1 MVRRLRTANCET
13 RIALLVAL
21 LVVATA
27 VPARADYDGGSAGM
41 FMDYGASPRTLAM
54 GKAFCGLADDAEAAY
69 FNPAGLVQ
77 LNSQNIKMAHS
88 MLVESRM
95 EYLAYAMPTRAYGS
109 FGLTVLNFGSEGLD
123 SRDKDNN
130 KYGSSIYEE
139 NAVIFSYAYAPWH
152 WLGAGANLKVV
163 SKNLAEYSGLG
174 PGADVGL
181 IVTVPKPLS
190 FGFYAQNVY
199 APSMKL
205 RPDAQKE
212 TYPLVLRAGVAARL
226 YNDRVAVDI
235 DVDKVGYYKQPS
247 LRAFFSTI
255 EPHGGV
261 EFQLVPD
268 AFTLRTGVDMN
279 EVSVGAGL
287 KKVWGNFSLG
297 VDYAFLMHYQSN
309 YMLSPTHKLGLNI
322 EFGGYRTWIQPF
334 PSIFSPTPDDK
345 RNVLWMDIKMMSRRK
360 IKRWQILLKN
370 NLGEV
375 VRTFY
380 GWDNP
385 PLRMAW
391 DGLDDAGRLVSDG
404 SYFYEIVLVDE
415 RNESMEHGGALTRI
429 KTKGPQGKVEVEQN
443 RP

>member
-1 MVRRLRTANCET
+1 M
-13 RIALLVAL
+13 RIVAMAALLL
-21 LVVATA
+21 LAIAAPV
-27 VPARADYDGGSAGM
+27 RADYDGGSAGM

-54 GKAFCGLADDAEAAY
+54 GNAFCGLADDAEAAY

-88 MLVESRM
+88 MLIESRM

-123 SRDKDNN
+123 SRDVNN
-130 KYGSSIYEE
+130 NPYGSVAYEE
-139 NAVIFSYAYAPWH
+139 NAIMFSYAYAPWH

-163 SKNLAEYSGLG
+163 TKNLAEYSGLG

-181 IVTVPKPLS
+181 IITEPKPLS
-190 FGFYAQNVY
+190 FGFYAQNLY
-199 APSMKL
+199 APSMNL
-205 RPDAQKE
+205 HSQVE

-235 DVDKVGYYKQPS
+235 DVDKVGYH
-247 LRAFFSTI
+247 TV

-268 AFTLRTGVDMN
+268 AFTLRTGLDMTS
-279 EVSVGAGL
+279 VSVGAGL

-297 VDYAFLMHYQSN
+297 VDYAFLMHYQSS
-309 YMLSPTHKLGLNI
+309 YMVGPMHKMGLNI
-322 EFGGYRTWIQPF
+322 EFGGYRTWIQPS
-334 PSIFSPTPDDK
+334 PSVFSPTPDDK
-345 RNVLWMDIKMMSRRK
+345 RNVLWMDVKMMSRQK

-370 NLGEV
+370 DLGEV
-375 VRTFY
+375 VRTFN

-391 DGLDDAGRLVSDG
+391 DGLDDEGRLVSDG
-404 SYFYEIVLVDE
+404 KYLYEIVLVDE
-415 RNESMEHGGALTRI
+415 HNQSMEHAGPLTRI
-429 KTKGPQGKVEVEQN
+429 KTRGPQGKVEVEQQK
-443 RP
+443 P

>member
-1 MVRRLRTANCET
+1 LLLL
-13 RIALLVAL
+13 ALAAPVQ
-21 LVVATA
+21 
-27 VPARADYDGGSAGM
+27 ADYDGGSAGM

-77 LNSQNIKMAHS
+77 LNSQNVKLAHS
-88 MLVESRM
+88 MLIESRM
-95 EYLAYAMPTRAYGS
+95 EYLAYAMPTRSYGS

-123 SRDKDNN
+123 SRDVNN
-130 KYGSSIYEE
+130 NEYGSSAYAE
-139 NAVIFSYAYAPWH
+139 NAIIFSYAYAPWH

-163 SKNLAEYSGLG
+163 TKNLAEYSGLG

-199 APSMKL
+199 APSMNL
-205 RPDAQKE
+205 HSQVE

-226 YNDRVAVDI
+226 YKDRVAVDI
-235 DVDKVGYYKQPS
+235 DVTKVGYHSVK
-247 LRAFFSTI
+247 
-255 EPHGGV
+255 PHGGV

-268 AFTLRTGVDMN
+268 VFTPRLGVDMN

-287 KKVWGNFSLG
+287 KKVWGNFSMG
-297 VDYAFLMHYQSN
+297 VDYAFLLHYQSN
-309 YMLSPTHKLGLNI
+309 YMLSPTHKMGLNI

-415 RNESMEHGGALTRI
+415 RNESMEHGGSLTRI
-429 KTKGPQGKVEVEQN
+429 KTKGPQGKVEVEQQK
-443 RP
+443 P